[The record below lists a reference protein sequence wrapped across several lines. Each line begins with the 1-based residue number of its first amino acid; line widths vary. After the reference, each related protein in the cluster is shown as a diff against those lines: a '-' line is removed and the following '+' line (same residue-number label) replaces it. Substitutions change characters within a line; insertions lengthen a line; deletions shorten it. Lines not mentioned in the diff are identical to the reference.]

1 MKSSESRI
9 STWFRITKTYCVG
22 RFLIDV
28 PSQAEVVYGPAYLA
42 ADIIVI
48 RSGAVRFDEILKDDQ
63 QKIKRESHL
72 AEQSLAG
79 PSSMLGKVIDG
90 VVNGQKILFAM
101 SGGSGS
107 RYELRSYTPIGKDLL
122 LAWSSAA
129 QEPSRYQERVDH
141 LNAISRRASKRAEDE
156 IPTSPG
162 MCIEGAFIAPLDSF
176 NTERVTFGV
185 RLDDVHFSMEM
196 TAKAKLVES
205 DGLKWRVED
214 AAEEAR
220 KRGGADWYS
229 RIKFFKRG
237 ERTIG
242 GWNGYEVMARKPA
255 QKVEHRS
262 HEFAFVSHGEP
273 MNPMLPVLDLSL
285 HTGVDGNEQGA
296 RPPSI
301 SDHDAIALWE
311 KLIGSIRQRPTSS
324 KPVMVESDAAK

>member
-1 MKSSESRI
+1 M
-9 STWFRITKTYCVG
+9 
-22 RFLIDV
+22 
-28 PSQAEVVYGPAYLA
+28 P
-42 ADIIVI
+42 
-48 RSGAVRFDEILKDDQ
+48 
-63 QKIKRESHL
+63 
-72 AEQSLAG
+72 
-79 PSSMLGKVIDG
+79 
-90 VVNGQKILFAM
+90 GQKILFAM
-101 SGGSGS
+101 SRDSANP
-107 RYELRSYTPIGKDLL
+107 YELRSYTPIGGDLL
-122 LAWSSAA
+122 LVWAAAA
-129 QEPSRYQERVDH
+129 QEPRKFAERIEH
-141 LNAISRRASKRAEDE
+141 LNAISRRAIKRADDE
-156 IPTSPG
+156 IPTAQG